1 MSNVARCRF
10 SFKGGP
16 PIEGKHACLRA
27 VAAAGKGLGPILG
40 VVTVANA
47 ARPEAY
53 FDQELVARAKKYKI
67 GIGKLAKMMGAM
79 NYEKVYEYETA
90 DERKEKEGH
99 ARG

>member
-40 VVTVANA
+40 VVTVAHEGVGYDLGPGWFLA
-47 ARPEAY
+47 ALTKGCTG
-53 FDQELVARAKKYKI
+53 FF
-67 GIGKLAKMMGAM
+67 GIEVGPHGIIK
-79 NYEKVYEYETA
+79 
-90 DERKEKEGH
+90 DEQNPDAFAAWRRKH
-99 ARG
+99 